1 MAALP
6 ESTDTCY
13 CIKCKKVL
21 NSKNFYSSHNL
32 EKYPNGKINIC
43 KKCITMLV
51 DIFDPETFT
60 WILQECDVPYIPDV
74 WNKTLAKYG
83 QDRSKVTGLT
93 IIGRYLSSMKIKQ
106 YKDYRWKDTEYLQKV
121 ADQKT
126 MEAMKR
132 QGFGAAEIDQVLN
145 ENKITIPEGGFTE
158 PEYVGTPAN
167 LTPPTYEEDYFDRDS
182 EDGEIENELSDEDRR
197 FLRLKWGKAY
207 KPEEWVR
214 LEQLYQ
220 EMTQSYDIQGAGHED
235 VLKLVCKTSLKANQ
249 LLDIGDVDGA
259 QKMVKMYDSL
269 MKSGKFTAAQ
279 NKAENG
285 EFLDSI
291 SEFVVLCEKEG
302 FIPRYYVDGPKDRV
316 DETIADL
323 KGYTHSLVVE
333 EMNLG
338 NLIENAVK
346 QMAIEESKEEDED
359 VEDELTLEEIE
370 ELKDEDFSQFDD
382 FVEDEA
388 EADEE
393 LIKQLTEGES

>member
-1 MAALP
+1 
-6 ESTDTCY
+6 
-13 CIKCKKVL
+13 
-21 NSKNFYSSHNL
+21 
-32 EKYPNGKINIC
+32 
-43 KKCITMLV
+43 
-51 DIFDPETFT
+51 
-60 WILQECDVPYIPDV
+60 
-74 WNKTLAKYG
+74 
-83 QDRSKVTGLT
+83 
-93 IIGRYLSSMKIKQ
+93 MKIKQ

-132 QGFGAAEIDQVLN
+132 HGFGAAEIDQVLN

>member
-1 MAALP
+1 
-6 ESTDTCY
+6 
-13 CIKCKKVL
+13 
-21 NSKNFYSSHNL
+21 
-32 EKYPNGKINIC
+32 
-43 KKCITMLV
+43 
-51 DIFDPETFT
+51 
-60 WILQECDVPYIPDV
+60 
-74 WNKTLAKYG
+74 
-83 QDRSKVTGLT
+83 
-93 IIGRYLSSMKIKQ
+93 
-106 YKDYRWKDTEYLQKV
+106 
-121 ADQKT
+121 
-126 MEAMKR
+126 
-132 QGFGAAEIDQVLN
+132 
-145 ENKITIPEGGFTE
+145 
-158 PEYVGTPAN
+158 
-167 LTPPTYEEDYFDRDS
+167 
-182 EDGEIENELSDEDRR
+182 
-197 FLRLKWGKAY
+197 
-207 KPEEWVR
+207 
-214 LEQLYQ
+214 
-220 EMTQSYDIQGAGHED
+220 
-235 VLKLVCKTSLKANQ
+235 
-249 LLDIGDVDGA
+249 
-259 QKMVKMYDSL
+259 MVKMYDSL

-323 KGYTHSLVVE
+323 KGYTHSPVVE

>member
-1 MAALP
+1 MADTDQIFCEKCHKTMAAKEFYGSNNLTKY
-6 ESTDTCY
+6 TD
-13 CIKCKKVL
+13 
-21 NSKNFYSSHNL
+21 
-32 EKYPNGKINIC
+32 GKIHIC
-43 KKCITMLV
+43 KKCLTMHV
-51 DIFDPETFT
+51 DNWDPDTYL

-74 WNKTLAKYG
+74 WNKKLAQYG
-83 QDRSKVTGLT
+83 QDKSKVTGVT
-93 IIGRYLSSMKIKQ
+93 ILGRYLSSMKIKQ
-106 YKDYRWKDTEYLQKV
+106 YKDYRWKDTEYLQEV
-121 ADQKT
+121 ADKKT
-126 MEAMKR
+126 TEAMKR
-132 QGFGAAEIDQVLN
+132 QGFSAAEIDQVLQQDRFVL
-145 ENKITIPEGGFTE
+145 PEGELSE
-158 PEYVGTPAN
+158 PEYAAVPTPQDNNAI
-167 LTPPTYEEDYFDRDS
+167 EDYFDRDS
-182 EDGEIENELSDEDRR
+182 EDESIVSELTDEDRR

-259 QKMVKMYDSL
+259 QKMIKMYDSL

-302 FIPRYYVDGPKDRV
+302 FIPRYYVDGPKDKV

-323 KGYTHSLVVE
+323 KGYTRSLVVE

-346 QMAIEESKEEDED
+346 QMAIEEAKEEDED
-359 VEDELTLEEIE
+359 IEDELTMEEIE
-370 ELKDEDFSQFDD
+370 NLKDEDFEQFDD
-382 FVEDEA
+382 FVEDES
-388 EADEE
+388 EEDAD
-393 LIKQLTEGES
+393 LIAQLTVEKGE

>member
-1 MAALP
+1 MADTP
-6 ESTDTCY
+6 EQIFCE
-13 CIKCKKVL
+13 KCKRTIS
-21 NSKNFYSSHNL
+21 SKEFYGSNNL
-32 EKYPNGKINIC
+32 EKYPDGKVHIC
-43 KKCITMLV
+43 KKCMTMHV
-51 DIFDPETFT
+51 DNWDPNTFL

-158 PEYVGTPAN
+158 AEYVGTPAN

>member
-1 MAALP
+1 
-6 ESTDTCY
+6 
-13 CIKCKKVL
+13 
-21 NSKNFYSSHNL
+21 
-32 EKYPNGKINIC
+32 
-43 KKCITMLV
+43 
-51 DIFDPETFT
+51 
-60 WILQECDVPYIPDV
+60 
-74 WNKTLAKYG
+74 
-83 QDRSKVTGLT
+83 
-93 IIGRYLSSMKIKQ
+93 
-106 YKDYRWKDTEYLQKV
+106 
-121 ADQKT
+121 
-126 MEAMKR
+126 MKR
-132 QGFGAAEIDQVLN
+132 QGYDAQEIDQVVR
-145 ENKITIPEGGFTE
+145 ENRKTIPEA
-158 PEYVGTPAN
+158 GTVFELDLHDPV
-167 LTPPTYEEDYFDRDS
+167 PTYGQLDTTGYTEDYFDRDS
-182 EDGEIENELSDEDRR
+182 DNDEEIENELSDDDRR

-207 KPEEWVR
+207 KPEEWVK

-269 MKSGKFTAAQ
+269 MKSGRFTAAQ

-302 FIPRYYVDGPKDRV
+302 FIPRYYTDGPKDRV

-346 QMAIEESKEEDED
+346 QMAIEEAKEEDED
-359 VEDELTLEEIE
+359 IDDDLTLEEIE
-370 ELKDEDFSQFDD
+370 SLKDEDFEEFDD
-382 FVEDEA
+382 FL
-388 EADEE
+388 DEE
-393 LIKQLTEGES
+393 TDADDELLRQLSDGGEE